1 MGLNEDSGTYQNG
14 KNSGATK
21 KVDAHK
27 GKELWQTVLKTAR
40 TETSAEDYDKWISDL
55 RFVAD
60 DNGTVLIAARDQL
73 ACDRINSHHR
83 PMLRKAWR
91 SADPKA
97 RALKIACW
105 KDIPADTRDLVGNP
119 WHAER
124 AAMKASEEAE
134 AKAEAQSALE
144 SPARNGSAMSF
155 ETLVVGDT
163 NRAAVRLAEMIVS
176 NGPLHADVALIYGRQ
191 GTGKTHIL
199 RAMEKAIGRQEEG
212 RRVTYMSAEEFMTAF
227 VDGAREG
234 DTRKLKAQVRGNDL
248 LLIDDLQW
256 IANKKKTD
264 EAFFATLRHVT
275 KEGGRVVLTADE
287 APGDLKGFSARMR
300 GELMGAAAVE
310 VGLPDQEMRREI
322 VRLHADL
329 IRAGQPNFVL
339 DDEMIEKI
347 VSTVRGPGRDLCGIL
362 YSLQGETRYGEI
374 EPSFEMLLTV
384 LRRQQGE
391 YQAPS
396 LDNVKR
402 AAMRTFELT
411 KGEIESANKSRSI
424 CMPRQIAMYLCRE
437 MTDKSLPQIARAFNK
452 KDHTTVIH
460 AWRKV
465 KEKMQADP
473 EVVRDV
479 ERVRETVFDI
489 QAEGNS

>member
-1 MGLNEDSGTYQNG
+1 MGLNENSGAHNNG
-14 KNSGATK
+14 KNSGTSGGG
-21 KVDAHK
+21 DGHR
-27 GKELWQTVLKTAR
+27 GKELWQTVLRTAR
-40 TETSAEDYDKWISDL
+40 TEASAEDYDKWISDL

-73 ACDRINSHHR
+73 ACDRINSYHR

-91 SADPKA
+91 SADPNG

-105 KDIPADTRDLVGNP
+105 KDIPADTRDIIGNP
-119 WHAER
+119 WLAER
-124 AAMKASEEAE
+124 AAVRAKEEAQTE
-134 AKAEAQSALE
+134 AAAST
-144 SPARNGSAMSF
+144 SPGRNGDAMSF

-163 NRAAVRLAEMIVS
+163 NRAAVRLAEMIVG
-176 NGPLHADVALIYGRQ
+176 NTHMHADVALIYGRQ

-199 RAMEKAIGRQEEG
+199 RALEKAISRQEDG

-234 DTRKLKAQVRGNDL
+234 DTRKLKSQVRDNDL

-264 EAFFATLRHVT
+264 EAFFASLRYVT

-322 VRLHADL
+322 VRLHAEL
-329 IRAGQPNFVL
+329 IREGQPNFVL
-339 DDEMIEKI
+339 DDDMIEKI
-347 VSTVRGPGRDLCGIL
+347 VTSVRGPGRDLCGVL
-362 YSLQGETRYGEI
+362 YSLQGETRYGEL
-374 EPSFEMLLTV
+374 EPTFDMLLTV

-402 AAMRTFELT
+402 AAMRAFDLT
-411 KGEIESANKSRSI
+411 KGEIESANKSRSV
-424 CMPRQIAMYLCRE
+424 CHPRQIAMYLCRE
-437 MTDKSLPQIARAFNK
+437 MTDKSLPQIARSFNK

-465 KEKMQADP
+465 KEKMQQDA
-473 EVVRDV
+473 EMVRDV
-479 ERVRETVFDI
+479 GRVRETVFDI

>member
-1 MGLNEDSGTYQNG
+1 MGLNEDSGTYENG
-14 KNSGATK
+14 KNSGAK
-21 KVDAHK
+21 NKNDRHK
-27 GKELWQTVLKTAR
+27 GKELWQTVLKAAR
-40 TETSAEDYDKWISDL
+40 TETSPEDYNKWISDL

-73 ACDRINSHHR
+73 ACDRINSYHR

-91 SADPKA
+91 SADPNG
-97 RALKIACW
+97 RALKITCW

-119 WHAER
+119 WLAER
-124 AAMKASEEAE
+124 AAVQAAEESEAE
-134 AKAEAQSALE
+134 AADAAA
-144 SPARNGSAMSF
+144 PARNGSAMSF

-163 NRAAVRLAEMIVS
+163 NRAAVRLAEMIV
-176 NGPLHADVALIYGRQ
+176 NDAPMHADVALIYGRQ

-199 RAMEKAIGRQEEG
+199 RAMEKAILRQEEG

-329 IRAGQPNFVL
+329 IRSGQANFVL
-339 DDEMIEKI
+339 DEEMIEKI
-347 VSTVRGPGRDLCGIL
+347 VATVRGPGRDLCGIL
-362 YSLQGETRYGEI
+362 YSLQGETRYGEL
-374 EPSFEMLLTV
+374 EPTFEMLLTV

-402 AAMRTFELT
+402 AAMRAFELT
-411 KGEIESANKSRSI
+411 KGEIESASKSRSV
-424 CMPRQIAMYLCRE
+424 CTPRQIAMYLCRE
-437 MTDKSLPQIARAFNK
+437 MTDKSLPQIARSFNK

-473 EVVRDV
+473 DMVRDV

>member
-1 MGLNEDSGTYQNG
+1 MGLHE
-14 KNSGATK
+14 NSGRDGIGQA
-21 KVDAHK
+21 K
-27 GKELWQTVLKTAR
+27 GAAGAGDDHRGMDLWKTVLKTAR
-40 TETSAEDYDKWISDL
+40 QESSPNDFDKWISDL

-60 DNGTVLIAARDQL
+60 DNGTVLVAARDKL

-91 SADPKA
+91 SADPKG
-97 RALKIACW
+97 RALKITCW

-119 WHAER
+119 WQAER
-124 AAMKASEEAE
+124 LASEAATAAA
-134 AKAEAQSALE
+134 AKQPSQT
-144 SPARNGSAMSF
+144 PGRHGNAMSF
-155 ETLVVGDT
+155 ETLIVGDT
-163 NRAAVRLAEMIVS
+163 NRAAVRLAEMIV
-176 NGPLHADVALIYGRQ
+176 NNAHVHADVALIYGRQ

-199 RAMEKAIGRQEEG
+199 RAMEKAIQRQGED

-234 DTRKLKAQVRGNDL
+234 DTRQLKAQVRDNDL

-264 EAFFATLRHVT
+264 EAFFASLRSVT
-275 KEGGRVVLTADE
+275 KEGGRVLLTADE

-322 VRLHADL
+322 VRLHAEL
-329 IRAGQPNFVL
+329 IRADQPNFIL
-339 DDEMIEKI
+339 DDEMVEKI
-347 VSTVRGPGRDLCGIL
+347 VSSVRGPGRDLCGVL
-362 YSLQGETRYGEI
+362 YSLQTETVYGEI
-374 EPSFEMLLTV
+374 ELTLDMLATV

-391 YQAPS
+391 HHAPT

-402 AAMRTFELT
+402 AAMRSFDLT
-411 KGEIESANKSRSI
+411 KTDIESANKSRSI
-424 CMPRQIAMYLCRE
+424 CMPRQVAMYLCRE
-437 MTDKSLPQIARAFNK
+437 MTDKSLPQIARSFCK

-465 KEKMQADP
+465 KNSMQTDP
-473 EVVRDV
+473 EMVRTV
-479 ERVRETVFDI
+479 ERVREAVFDI
-489 QAEGNS
+489 QSEGN